1 MKTTRLT
8 EMCNHIVA
16 ATASLNVPMMDG
28 SGLREAKRHLKEA
41 KKLIPLLVNDEA
53 EIRKEAIDACASL
66 AIEQSKAWDKLGE
79 TWRRDMA
86 LVVAKKIRSLA
97 RTES

>member
-1 MKTTRLT
+1 MQTTRLT
-8 EMCNHIVA
+8 EMCNHIA
-16 ATASLNVPMMDG
+16 AAAASLNAPMMDG

-53 EIRKEAIDACASL
+53 EIRKEAISACADL
-66 AIEQSKAWDKLGE
+66 AIEQSDAWDRVGE
-79 TWRRDMA
+79 IWRRDIA
-86 LVVAKKIRSLA
+86 LVLEKKIRSLA